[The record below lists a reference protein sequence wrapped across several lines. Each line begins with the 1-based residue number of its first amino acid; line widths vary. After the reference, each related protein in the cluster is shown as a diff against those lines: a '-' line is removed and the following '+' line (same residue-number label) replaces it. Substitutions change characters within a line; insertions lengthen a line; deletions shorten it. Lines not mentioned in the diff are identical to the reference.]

1 MPLLKGN
8 QWQPK
13 VKLSKS
19 LDRNCELFVIRFTN
33 EAFQSIDKY
42 YERLDLYRSRCWTCS
57 VTGKNKLTY
66 EEALLSEKM
75 GKSRKRISK
84 QTPKKKRELG
94 VKPLSRS
101 NSLNLPK
108 EFAVPVLTKVQFS
121 TKNLKEIIDD
131 LRDYLIKKA
140 KSNRV
145 NGLPSKATL
154 KSFICKTTKR
164 YRYRNSPFIVKKAY
178 IKKFNLTVKEMP
190 KKLVSA
196 HQDYLRKQR
205 KSINDSAKRKANSE
219 PGKKSK
225 KIKTKNATKSRSKQ
239 MSGSNKN
246 KRKDDK
252 AKKIKRLKSGKDDA
266 KSKVKKKKSNGNKEK
281 KEKNKRDK
289 SKSKIKEKKVVIVDW
304 PIPSR
309 DSDPLPQILGD
320 LLMSWKF
327 LNTFS
332 KCIKLYPFPFD
343 HLQLAFAQ
351 TDLTNGSP
359 LCDLIVHSFSCL
371 LSILFDEVPDNF
383 QSKENLRNYR
393 VINNHNWERAVVVY
407 LQGMRESGITVDI
420 PESIQYL
427 VNNNCNRFSFS
438 FSAFEARVQLL
449 RVLID
454 LVLESVTIRQCLE
467 DAVGDLHDLK
477 RSWRVEKADVMKKI
491 KENKSVNNLADSTES
506 QINESSTPESTDDK
520 ENQMTE
526 NESKPVSV
534 VDRAFEEQQL
544 KRKETRFLNA
554 TSIQVSFLR
563 HPFIGRDSSNR
574 RYWGFDG
581 SFPIGKLYVEDE
593 NGQWM
598 YYCTPKELETLIM
611 HLKSKGLKNENEKEL
626 YNNLIRDKDNLSA
639 IMQKQID
646 DIRKLTECR
655 HSARLQSILREKPYL
670 GYENK
675 YANQ

>member
-1 MPLLKGN
+1 
-8 QWQPK
+8 
-13 VKLSKS
+13 
-19 LDRNCELFVIRFTN
+19 
-33 EAFQSIDKY
+33 
-42 YERLDLYRSRCWTCS
+42 
-57 VTGKNKLTY
+57 
-66 EEALLSEKM
+66 M

-289 SKSKIKEKKVVIVDW
+289 SKSKIKEKK
-304 PIPSR
+304 
-309 DSDPLPQILGD
+309 
-320 LLMSWKF
+320 
-327 LNTFS
+327 
-332 KCIKLYPFPFD
+332 
-343 HLQLAFAQ
+343 
-351 TDLTNGSP
+351 DLTNGSP
-359 LCDLIVHSFSCL
+359 LCDLIVHC
-371 LSILFDEVPDNF
+371 
-383 QSKENLRNYR
+383 
-393 VINNHNWERAVVVY
+393 
-407 LQGMRESGITVDI
+407 ITVDI

-506 QINESSTPESTDDK
+506 QMNESSTPESTDDK